1 MALNRTDTRQR
12 AYNRIDTSQQQGNWI
27 EEASYNKHGGGKIL
41 MGNWV
46 EERGLKDGMAAH
58 GEDSR
63 VHRTTTTERSFGADR
78 AKGGFQSSKFLTN
91 PNDTSGHWA
100 LGQDQPHFVTVH
112 QAEFNKSNADTSQR
126 KPPPS
131 GVLKTKRREEI
142 MAEALAS
149 EVRPEQKFSSYST
162 SYQTTTALVEG
173 PALRGPR
180 DSFDYAEDVPVSLYT
195 GNPETGKKMGVQGKS
210 AGTGRCPFAKNA
222 AFSTPIDKHP
232 VGGKHQTPEY

>member
-1 MALNRTDTRQR
+1 MNRTDTRQR
-12 AYNRIDTSQQQGNWI
+12 AYNRIDSSQQQGNWI
-27 EEASYNKHGGGKIL
+27 EEASYNKNGSQGKVL

-46 EERGLKDGMAAH
+46 EERGLQDSMAEH

-78 AKGGFQSSKFLTN
+78 GKGGFQSSKFLTN
-91 PNDTSGHWA
+91 PSDKPAHWA
-100 LGQDQPHFVTVH
+100 LGGEEPQFVTLH
-112 QAEFNKSNADTSQR
+112 QANFNKTNSDAKAR
-126 KPPPS
+126 APAPS
-131 GVLKTKRREEI
+131 GTLRTKRREEI
-142 MAEALAS
+142 IAEALAN
-149 EVRPEQKFSSYST
+149 EVRPEKKYTSYST
-162 SYQTTTALVEG
+162 TYQSTTALCDA

-195 GNPETGKKMGVQGKS
+195 GNPQTGKKMGVQGKT